1 MLKPL
6 ATVVWNMRTVLLLA
20 GLLMTSAVAGVAPA
34 AAQPDEV
41 TLTVSVVTDSGTSVG
56 DATVEAT
63 WDDGSATV
71 ETASNGKAFVDV
83 PEGADIEVNA
93 ESADFIRNRPVVVE
107 DASEREITV
116 EVASKGQLTV
126 TANDTEG
133 PVAEARVRL
142 RVDGEVIVE
151 GETDAGG
158 EFTTPEV
165 EQGDYFLEVFKR
177 GYYRNLTRE
186 EVGADTSLQV
196 SMRRGT
202 TNVQFRVVDDHFSP
216 PRQLSDARVEVEG
229 IGTQQLTGGTV
240 TFTVSVN
247 TRYSVTATG
256 DGYAT
261 NTTSLFVGAEGG
273 SQTLV
278 INREPALNLTAAN
291 GRVVVG
297 ETVQVTVRNEYD
309 QRVSNATVR
318 LDGEAVATTGAE
330 GTAGIAIDTGGEHAI
345 IAETDGVTSNEVSIQ
360 GVATATSAT
369 PTATATATTTMTPE
383 PPTAGLP
390 GFTPVAAVVALLA
403 VALLVRRAT

>member
-1 MLKPL
+1 
-6 ATVVWNMRTVLLLA
+6 MRTALVLV
-20 GLLMTSAVAGVAPA
+20 GLVVTSLVAGVAPA

-41 TLTVSVVTDSGTSVG
+41 TLTVSVVTESGTPVG
-56 DATVEAT
+56 GATVQAT

-71 ETASNGKAFVDV
+71 QTASNGKAFVDV
-83 PEGADIEVNA
+83 PDGADVELNA
-93 ESADFIRNRPVVVE
+93 ESDDFIRNRPVVVE
-107 DASEREITV
+107 DATEREVTV
-116 EVASKGQLTV
+116 QVARKGQLTV

-133 PVAEARVRL
+133 PVADAQVRL
-142 RVDGEVIVE
+142 RADGEVIVE
-151 GETDAGG
+151 GETDADG

-165 EQGDYFLEVFKR
+165 EQGDYFLEVFKN

-240 TFTVSVN
+240 TFTVPVN

-256 DGYAT
+256 DGYAA
-261 NTTSLFVGAEGG
+261 NTTSLFVGAEGE

-297 ETVQVTVRNEYD
+297 ETVQVTVRDEYD
-309 QRVSNATVR
+309 QRVEGATVL
-318 LDGEAVATTGAE
+318 LDGESVDTTGPDGTARIRIADEGEHTIVAE
-330 GTAGIAIDTGGEHAI
+330 G
-345 IAETDGVTSNEVSIQ
+345 DGVTSNEVGIQ
-360 GVATATSAT
+360 GVATATETT
-369 PTATATATTTMTPE
+369 PTATATSTAATTPE
-383 PPTAGLP
+383 PPGVGLP

-403 VALLVRRAT
+403 VALLVGRLR